1 VHFLQI
7 ECKGTLVNNTA
18 KQSFR
23 DKMTFNKLKDT
34 RFREQVTERRHKAQG
49 PRHRRVETGTQSSL
63 PWFTLRLMKQV
74 YLKKKISNRIAN
86 GHPWIFA
93 NEVQKVDDGVNAG
106 DIIEVYFDNGKFAGK
121 GYINTRSQIIV
132 RLLTRDKKAEINE
145 QFFIDRIGECWTYR
159 KKTGYVENCR
169 LVFGEADGLP
179 QLIIDKF
186 NDYFVIQTLALGI
199 DLWKPAFVKAI
210 NQIFNPKGIYERN
223 DVPVR
228 ELEGLSQQK
237 GFLSGSFDTRIII
250 NENGLR
256 FNVDLENGQKTGYFL
271 DQQDNRRAIQNIVKD
286 AEVLGAFTYTG
297 TFEIHAAHYGARS
310 VLGIDISEN
319 AIEQANR
326 NATLNNLQNVVR
338 FETANAF
345 DVLKQWSRDGRLYDV
360 VMLDPPAFTKS
371 RETIQ
376 KAITGYKEINLRGMK
391 LIRPGGFL
399 VTSSCTSLVSPELFL
414 QIIDMAAK
422 DARRKIRQVVF
433 QTQSSDH
440 PIIRGIENTQYLKF
454 LIVEVQ

>member
-1 VHFLQI
+1 M
-7 ECKGTLVNNTA
+7 K
-18 KQSFR
+18 
-23 DKMTFNKLKDT
+23 
-34 RFREQVTERRHKAQG
+34 
-49 PRHRRVETGTQSSL
+49 
-63 PWFTLRLMKQV
+63 RL
-74 YLKKKISNRIAN
+74 YLKRKISNRVAN
-86 GHPWIFA
+86 GHPWVFA
-93 NEVQKVDDGVNAG
+93 NEVQQVDEGTDAG
-106 DIIEVYFDNGKFAGK
+106 NIVEVYLDNGKFVGK
-121 GYINTRSQIIV
+121 GYINPKSQIIV
-132 RLLTRDKKAEINE
+132 RLLTRDKKIEINE
-145 QFFIDRIGECWTYR
+145 QFFINKIAECWDYR
-159 KKTGYVENCR
+159 KKLGYIENCR
-169 LVFGEADGLP
+169 LVFGEADELP

-210 NQIFNPKGIYERN
+210 NQLFKPRGIYERN

-237 GFLSGSFDTRIII
+237 GFLSEPFDTKIII
-250 NENGLR
+250 RENGLR

-319 AIEQANR
+319 AIEQANQ
-326 NATLNNLQNVVR
+326 NAKLNNLENVLR
-338 FETANAF
+338 FEAANAF
-345 DVLKQWSRDGRLYDV
+345 DVLKNWSRDGRQYDV

-376 KAITGYKEINLRGMK
+376 KAITGYKEINLRGLK
-391 LIRPGGFL
+391 LIKSGGFL

-414 QIIDMAAK
+414 QIINLAAK
-422 DARRKIRQVVF
+422 DARRKIRQVLF
-433 QTQSSDH
+433 QTQSADH
-440 PIIRGIENTQYLKF
+440 PIIHGIENTQYLKF
-454 LIVEVQ
+454 LIVQVQ

>member
-1 VHFLQI
+1 MS
-7 ECKGTLVNNTA
+7 N
-18 KQSFR
+18 
-23 DKMTFNKLKDT
+23 
-34 RFREQVTERRHKAQG
+34 
-49 PRHRRVETGTQSSL
+49 
-63 PWFTLRLMKQV
+63 V
-74 YLKKKISNRIAN
+74 YLKRKISHRIAS

-93 NEVQKVDDGVNAG
+93 NEVEKMDEGIREG
-106 DIIEVYFDNGKFAGK
+106 DIVEVFFYDGKFTGK
-121 GYINTRSQIIV
+121 GYINPKSQIIV
-132 RLLTRDKKAEINE
+132 RLLTRNRKIEINE
-145 QFFIDRIGECWTYR
+145 EFFIKRITQCWEYR
-159 KKTGYVENCR
+159 KKIGYTENCR
-169 LVFGEADGLP
+169 LVFGEADELP

-199 DLWKPAFVKAI
+199 DLWKPVIIKAI
-210 NQIFNPKGIYERN
+210 NQLFKPRGIYERN

-228 ELEGLSQQK
+228 ELEGLPQKK
-237 GFLSGSFDTRIII
+237 GFLSEPFDTKIII
-250 NENGLR
+250 YENDLK
-256 FNVDLENGQKTGYFL
+256 FYVDLENGQKTGYFL
-271 DQQDNRRAIQNIVKD
+271 DQQDNRRAIQHIVKD

-319 AIEQANR
+319 AVNQANQ
-326 NATLNNLQNVVR
+326 NAELNNLQNTR

-345 DVLKQWSRDGRLYDV
+345 DVLKQWTKDGRQYDV

-399 VTSSCTSLVSPELFL
+399 VTSSCTNLVSPELFL

-422 DARRKIRQVVF
+422 DARRKIRQVIF
-433 QTQSSDH
+433 QTQSADH
-440 PIIRGIENTQYLKF
+440 PVIWGIENTHYLKF